1 MIEFIIGDIVKNKG
15 KRVILQS
22 GNIGYNIIMPM
33 TSIEALK
40 DRYTNQKNVTIYTYL
55 HVREDSMVLY
65 GFSSELEKTMFSL
78 LLSVNKVGPKVAIS
92 IMSGMSINAL
102 IGYIMA
108 DDATAISKLSS
119 GVGLKTAQKI
129 ILDLRDKTSK
139 LVAESDIVVDTSGAD
154 LISTPADELYRDVI
168 DALVVLGYMENVAK
182 SAVSKAVVAG
192 VDDAELLKEAL
203 KYL

>member
-139 LVAESDIVVDTSGAD
+139 LVAESDIVVDTSSAD